1 MNLTEDL
8 LSKRP
13 ERMTKAELIGAL
25 EALRGRVQALEAETR
40 RDMKSRKRAEAAM
53 HQSEQHL
60 ASIVASAMDG
70 IITIGPDHRIILF
83 NKAAES
89 MFGYDAAEV
98 IGRPISLLL
107 PMRFRSVHDAH
118 IARFG
123 ATGETNRAMG
133 RLGAVSGVRRD
144 GAEFPIEASISQT
157 EADGEKFFTVILRD
171 QTETIQ
177 ANERLIEQA
186 ALLDQSNE
194 AIVVRDLEGCIR
206 YWSRGAE
213 RLYGWAAEEVVGRM
227 VAGVLYRRD
236 SSMLNEA
243 TRITVE
249 RGEWSGE
256 LRHTARDGR
265 EVVVEGHWTLVRD
278 SEDRPKSIL
287 AINTDITEKKKIEAH
302 LLRAQRLESI
312 GTLASGIAHDL
323 NNILSPIMMGTQL
336 LQMRLGDE
344 ESRRMLS
351 VMQSN
356 AKRGAEMIRQV
367 LMFARGMGGARV
379 ILQPRHLVREIAR
392 IVEETFPKSISIE
405 QRLAED
411 LWTVVGDA
419 TQLHQVLLNLCV
431 NARDAM
437 PEGGILA
444 IGAENRH
451 LDGQYAGH
459 LGRTFENAAPGN
471 YVVLAVSDTGVGIP
485 GEILD
490 RIFDPFFTTK
500 APGQGT
506 GLGLA
511 TAEGIIANHGG
522 FITVESKQGFGTV
535 FSIFVPAYDSST
547 RQQSDDPALDIQSGS
562 GEMILV
568 IDDEAS
574 SREMMTRALETY
586 GYKTLAADNGANAL
600 NLFAPRRGVIRA
612 VITDMAMPVM
622 DGAATINALRRLQPN
637 IPIIAITGLADAS
650 RLKEISD
657 LRVDALL
664 EKPFDAEA
672 LLNAVSET
680 LR

>member
-1 MNLTEDL
+1 MNSTEDL

-13 ERMTKAELIGAL
+13 ERMTKAELIAAL
-25 EALRGRVQALEAETR
+25 EVLQRRVQALEAETR
-40 RDMKSRKRAEAAM
+40 RDVKSRERAEAAL
-53 HQSEQHL
+53 HQSEQRL
-60 ASIVASAMDG
+60 ASIVASAMDA
-70 IITIGPDHRIILF
+70 IITIGRDYRIILF
-83 NKAAES
+83 NKAAEI
-89 MFGYDAAEV
+89 MFGYDAQEV
-98 IGRPISLLL
+98 IGQPISLLL
-107 PMRFRSVHDAH
+107 PMRFRASHDAH

-144 GAEFPIEASISQT
+144 GTEFPIEASISQIQA
-157 EADGEKFFTVILRD
+157 EGEKLFTVILRD

-213 RLYGWAAEEVVGRM
+213 RLYGWTAEEAVGRM

-265 EVVVEGHWTLVRD
+265 EVVIEGHWTLVRD
-278 SEDRPKSIL
+278 AEDRPKSIL

-323 NNILSPIMMGTQL
+323 NNILSPILMGTQL

-344 ESRRMLS
+344 ESGRMLS

-392 IVEETFPKSISIE
+392 IVEETFPKSISLE

-437 PEGGILA
+437 PEGGLLTIV
-444 IGAENRH
+444 AENRR
-451 LDGQYAGH
+451 LDEQYASR

-522 FITVESKQGFGTV
+522 FMTVESKQGLGTV
-535 FSIFVPAYDSST
+535 FNIFVPAHDSST
-547 RQQSDDPALDIQSGS
+547 RQQFNAPAFDIQSGS

-574 SREMMTRALETY
+574 SREMIARALETY
-586 GYKTLAADNGANAL
+586 GYKTLVADNGANAL
-600 NLFAPRRGVIRA
+600 NLFAPRRGAISA

-622 DGAATINALRRLQPN
+622 DGTATINALRRLQPN
-637 IPIIAITGLADAS
+637 IRIIAITGLADAS

-657 LRVDALL
+657 LGVNVLL